1 MSCAAYAC
9 LVLVSSKHIHVAR
22 MGLDVDRQLRM
33 LSVDQVEQQRGE
45 WTTEELGKLAK
56 VTDLAHSLL
65 KLMYSCDVTSESPG
79 KPQLK
84 CYTQLGTI
92 QVS

>member
-1 MSCAAYAC
+1 M
-9 LVLVSSKHIHVAR
+9 R
-22 MGLDVDRQLRM
+22 LDVDRQLRM

-65 KLMYSCDVTSESPG
+65 EHSCARN
-79 KPQLK
+79 L
-84 CYTQLGTI
+84 
-92 QVS
+92 